1 MRGRPGGALGLILAM
16 VALVAAAAL
25 AAGCESRSQDAPAA
39 GEAAATLV
47 ATGDYG
53 AVPLLDVRAEPGQSV
68 MRALRGATE
77 VETAYGGGFVASM
90 LGRDSDRGATRDWF
104 FYLDGVVSPVGAEQV
119 DLAEGDAVWWDHRD
133 WGALMEAPAVVGMW
147 PAPFAHPAGGG
158 PGPVAADPP
167 LAVALEDAGAEL
179 TGGDSAWRARV
190 GESAALARRDPAW
203 RRALDD
209 PDRAGLTVA
218 IEGGRVTALGPEAD
232 GREPVPGARAVA
244 AAVPAGLEA
253 ADGVLLAVAGLDAEA
268 ARAAAETIAADP
280 SVLRLRYA
288 VAFDGDGRPLRA
300 GGRSGP

>member
-1 MRGRPGGALGLILAM
+1 VRGRPGRPIALIA
-16 VALVAAAAL
+16 ALLAAAAL
-25 AAGCESRSQDAPAA
+25 AAGCESRSQDEPAA
-39 GEAAATLV
+39 GDAAATLV

-53 AVPLLDVRAEPGQSV
+53 AVPLLDARVEPGQSA

-90 LGRDSDRGATRDWF
+90 LGRDSDLGATRDWF
-104 FYLDGVVSPVGAEQV
+104 FYVDGVVSPVGAEQV
-119 DLAEGDAVWWDHRD
+119 ELADGDAVWWDHRD
-133 WGALMEAPAVVGMW
+133 WGPLMEAPVVVGMW

-167 LAVALEDAGAEL
+167 LAAALEGAGAEL

-218 IEGGRVTALGPEAD
+218 IEGGRVTALGDDGD
-232 GREPVPGARAVA
+232 GREPVAGARALA
-244 AAVPAGLEA
+244 AAVPTGLEA
-253 ADGVLLAVAGLDAEA
+253 GEGVLLAVAGLDAAA
-268 ARAAAETIAADP
+268 ARAAAETIAEDP
-280 SVLRLRYA
+280 GVLRLRYA
-288 VAFDGDGRPLRA
+288 VAFDGDGRPLQA
-300 GGRSGP
+300 GGRAGP

>member
-1 MRGRPGGALGLILAM
+1 
-16 VALVAAAAL
+16 
-25 AAGCESRSQDAPAA
+25 
-39 GEAAATLV
+39 
-47 ATGDYG
+47 
-53 AVPLLDVRAEPGQSV
+53 VPLLEVRVEPGQSV

-90 LGRDSDRGATRDWF
+90 LGRDSDRDAARDWF

-119 DLAEGDAVWWDHRD
+119 ELADGDAVWWDHRA

-167 LAVALEDAGAEL
+167 LAGPLEDAGAEL
-179 TGGDSAWRARV
+179 TDGDSAWRVRV

-218 IEGGRVTALGPEAD
+218 IEDGRVTALAPGGG
-232 GREPVPGARAVA
+232 GREPVPGARALA
-244 AAVPAGLEA
+244 AAVPTGREAG
-253 ADGVLLAVAGLDAEA
+253 DGVLLAVAGLDAAA
-268 ARAAAETIAADP
+268 ARTAAETIAGDP
-280 SVLRLRYA
+280 GVLRLRYA
-288 VAFDGDGRPLRA
+288 VAFDGGGAPLQA
-300 GGRSGP
+300 GGRPGP